1 MLEDFF
7 YNIDS
12 EEAKTLIKII
22 NEEGAELNQFLL
34 FNLEV
39 INHSLETL
47 EGSSISVIE
56 IGAVKK
62 LVECYLLSDKV
73 LNLIKNKRKKIK
85 LDSSIVK
92 NLKINAESIVNGV
105 EKVAELNKK
114 NMVKTDALTLFL
126 YLGF

>member
-1 MLEDFF
+1 MLEDFS

-12 EEAKTLIKII
+12 EEAKALIKII

>member
-1 MLEDFF
+1 MKL
-7 YNIDS
+7 
-12 EEAKTLIKII
+12 AK
-22 NEEGAELNQFLL
+22 
-34 FNLEV
+34 
-39 INHSLETL
+39 
-47 EGSSISVIE
+47 GSSISVIE

-62 LVECYLLSDKV
+62 LVECYLLSDKI

>member
-1 MLEDFF
+1 MLEDFS

-12 EEAKTLIKII
+12 EEAKALIKII

-39 INHSLETL
+39 INHSLEKL

-73 LNLIKNKRKKIK
+73 LNLIKNKRKKINSK
-85 LDSSIVK
+85 S
-92 NLKINAESIVNGV
+92 N
-105 EKVAELNKK
+105 
-114 NMVKTDALTLFL
+114 
-126 YLGF
+126 

>member
-1 MLEDFF
+1 MLEDFS

>member
-1 MLEDFF
+1 MLEDFS

-12 EEAKTLIKII
+12 EEAKALIKII

-47 EGSSISVIE
+47 EGNSISVIE

-62 LVECYLLSDKV
+62 LVQCYLLSDKI

>member
-1 MLEDFF
+1 MLEDFS

-12 EEAKTLIKII
+12 EEAKALIKII

-62 LVECYLLSDKV
+62 LVECYLLSDKI